1 MTDMHNAAAM
11 ADHFDKIQKL
21 PNPVEGVPNFRCVPG
36 YQVYCCGQPT
46 VAGFENALNKVTEN
60 YDKNGPIVWINM
72 RQEPSVYVNGSPICA
87 RPPNKIG
94 EYAELGNVTRDMLE
108 KDEEEFTDELKN
120 RSGAQGG
127 KLKYQDCLKAEH
139 EMEAKEILAQKTV
152 VNNLKSKFPGLVF
165 HRVPTCNSGSP
176 LDTDFDLI
184 TGALTG
190 TKFNAPVII
199 NCQVGLARSTT
210 GCVIACLFREF
221 QVSSS
226 FSGLLNTVPGL
237 NLNLLKMDTYEMD
250 MEKDPLFR
258 GEFVVVKELLEKYPK
273 MVAAKNQT
281 DKLIDLNGPKSCG
294 GTGIKQLRENIAE
307 SKLSYEI
314 MDDAAQ
320 AFLKTKIQDNI
331 TKYFMLIVYSGYLR
345 EEKVPDPN
353 TPEEDIKLSKKFA
366 QYMQDNSEIAIMIQ
380 KGKGKL
386 QWERDIPPDV
396 LTRLENLSKEDFF
409 GNMGTIIHDILGA
422 ANKIFRDMADVGD
435 HKKRAKYRFSSKT
448 LMTVLPIDLQ
458 DMIDAKV
465 EAGEI
470 TMDFYEILG
479 EVQKKKPAA

>member
-1 MTDMHNAAAM
+1 MSRSFLKN
-11 ADHFDKIQKL
+11 IQKWL
-21 PNPVEGVPNFRCVPG
+21 
-36 YQVYCCGQPT
+36 QQ
-46 VAGFENALNKVTEN
+46 
-60 YDKNGPIVWINM
+60 
-72 RQEPSVYVNGSPICA
+72 
-87 RPPNKIG
+87 
-94 EYAELGNVTRDMLE
+94 
-108 KDEEEFTDELKN
+108 
-120 RSGAQGG
+120 
-127 KLKYQDCLKAEH
+127 
-139 EMEAKEILAQKTV
+139 
-152 VNNLKSKFPGLVF
+152 
-165 HRVPTCNSGSP
+165 
-176 LDTDFDLI
+176 
-184 TGALTG
+184 
-190 TKFNAPVII
+190 
-199 NCQVGLARSTT
+199 
-210 GCVIACLFREF
+210 
-221 QVSSS
+221 
-226 FSGLLNTVPGL
+226 
-237 NLNLLKMDTYEMD
+237 
-250 MEKDPLFR
+250 
-258 GEFVVVKELLEKYPK
+258 
-273 MVAAKNQT
+273 KNQT

-331 TKYFMLIVYSGYLR
+331 TKYFMLIIYCGYLR
-345 EEKVPDPN
+345 DEKVPDPN
-353 TPEEDIKLSKKFA
+353 TPEEQIRVSKKFVD
-366 QYMQDNSEIAIMIQ
+366 YMKDNSEIAIMIQ

-448 LMTVLPIDLQ
+448 LMTVLPVELQ